1 MLHPFGPCRVS
12 PGLQSKGCG
21 CRGNGRV
28 HDWGFIDGT
37 EVCYT
42 TSISQR
48 KLEPTVGIVADGGL
62 LAAAWRLTTRAWL
75 RCLSGSRKKEQ
86 HDIRTGKGKKAK
98 MTAHASQDLQVISR
112 LNEKKSYVLVDEV
125 AFGPKWWWPTRLMM
139 HKGRWWM
146 VEDVR
151 CGVIRVISHGILF
164 QMSTVQTYFLIFNSI
179 SRTLFLGKFL
189 NLSPQQHFYVCN
201 GINC

>member
-75 RCLSGSRKKEQ
+75 RCLLGSRRKEWN
-86 HDIRTGKGKKAK
+86 DIRKDKGEEAK
-98 MTAHASQDLQVISR
+98 MTAYESQNLQVNSW
-112 LNEKKSYVLVDEV
+112 LNEKKNYMLVDV
-125 AFGPKWWWPTRLMM
+125 RAKWEWPTTQVDTQGEVMD
-139 HKGRWWM
+139 GGGC
-146 VEDVR
+146 R
-151 CGVIRVISHGILF
+151 CGVIRAVSHEPLF
-164 QMSTVQTYFLIFNSI
+164 QMPTIQILFLIFNSM

-189 NLSPQQHFYVCN
+189 NHSLQQNLYVYN
-201 GINC
+201 GINS